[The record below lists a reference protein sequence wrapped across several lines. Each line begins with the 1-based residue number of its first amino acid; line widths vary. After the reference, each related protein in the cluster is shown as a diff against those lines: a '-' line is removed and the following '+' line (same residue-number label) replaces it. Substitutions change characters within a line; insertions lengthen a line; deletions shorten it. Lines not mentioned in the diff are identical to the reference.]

1 MDVFVRLIEI
11 YNKYGIRI
19 SGGLFPWHFERNY
32 PIGTTRLHV
41 FQPFM
46 GAAHQGKHMSVGGG
60 ISPLEVLV
68 LSSVSRATKPKRI
81 FLIGNAFGWSTLA
94 LGLANPDAQV
104 VAIDALVEG
113 VEAARGFD
121 ITQQIIKKE
130 KLDNISVVEAFSPD
144 DVHEVCQ
151 KYFDGPIDFALIDG
165 KHSNEQQ
172 TKDFQVVYQELADPG
187 VVFLHDVLNWNM
199 ISSFNEIRKSYPHMT
214 GEILIRTPSGMGVF
228 HTKTIPK
235 EAKDIIDSFCESKD
249 IIQVNRNEV
258 AKRVRKAR
266 KIMGF
271 GIQIKDDWRNKE
283 TSISFVQNEAKD
295 IE

>member
-11 YNKYGIRI
+11 YNKYGFNI

-46 GAAHQGKHMSVGGG
+46 GIARRGQHMSVGGG

-68 LSSVSRATKPKRI
+68 LSSVSRVMKPKRI

-94 LGLANPDAQV
+94 LGLANPDARV

-113 VEAARGFD
+113 VEAGLGFD
-121 ITQQIIKKE
+121 TTKQIVQKE
-130 KLDNISVVEAFSPD
+130 KLDNISVVKAFSPD
-144 DVHEVCQ
+144 DVHDVCQ

-172 TKDFQVVYQELADPG
+172 SKDFQVVYQELADPG

-199 ISSFNEIRKSYPHMT
+199 TSSFNEIRKTYPNLT
-214 GEILIRTPSGMGVF
+214 GKILMRTPSGMGVF

-235 EAKDIIDSFCESKD
+235 EAKDIINSFCESKD
-249 IIQVNRNEV
+249 TIQGNRKEV
-258 AKRVRKAR
+258 AKRVRRAR

-271 GIQIKDDWRNKE
+271 GIQIKDDWHNKE
-283 TSISFVQNEAKD
+283 TSISFLQNEDKD